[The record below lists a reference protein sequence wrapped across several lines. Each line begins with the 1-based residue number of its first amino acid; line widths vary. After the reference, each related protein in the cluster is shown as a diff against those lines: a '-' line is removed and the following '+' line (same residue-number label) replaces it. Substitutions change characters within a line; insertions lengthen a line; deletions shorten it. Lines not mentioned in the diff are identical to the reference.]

1 MQLNKM
7 IELKDAKGILCD
19 KRIPSVEKIL
29 VTTVWPT
36 MEIGVHIGH

>member
-1 MQLNKM
+1 M
-7 IELKDAKGILCD
+7 KDAKEVLCD

-29 VTTVWPT
+29 VTFVRLT